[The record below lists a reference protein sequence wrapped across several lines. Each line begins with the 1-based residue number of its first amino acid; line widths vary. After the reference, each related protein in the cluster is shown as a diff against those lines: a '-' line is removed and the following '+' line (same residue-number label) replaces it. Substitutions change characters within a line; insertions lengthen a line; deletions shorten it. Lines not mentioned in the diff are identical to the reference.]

1 MRIIIASFLIVVT
14 FLFSVL
20 LGTAISALLYPLP

>member
-1 MRIIIASFLIVVT
+1 MRIIIASLLIVAT
-14 FLFSVL
+14 FMVSVL